1 MQIKKILFDSI
12 SIRSL
17 EDNKYDHIT
26 ATYFLIAEKLLKKSY
41 GSTAFHLK
49 LEDRRSFPYEE
60 TRCHRYDFQI
70 EFSWPSNLFLHI
82 F

>member
-1 MQIKKILFDSI
+1 MCIMIYYLCF
-12 SIRSL
+12 RSL
-17 EDNKYDHIT
+17 EENKYDHIT

-60 TRCHRYDFQI
+60 TRCHRFV
-70 EFSWPSNLFLHI
+70 FHI
-82 F
+82 VY